1 MLGDLQL
8 EVMQVVWKLG
18 DATVAEVH
26 EELLGHRD
34 IAYTTVLSTMRALE
48 RRGFLAHTREG
59 KAHRFHATIAA
70 ADYASERVSDLV
82 DRLFGGKPEKLL
94 SHLLGGSEE
103 VRPRDLRKI
112 RRLLEEGG
120 P

>member
-8 EVMQVVWKLG
+8 EVMQVVWGLA

-26 EELLGHRD
+26 ERLQAERP

-59 KAHRFHATIAA
+59 KAHRFHATVT
-70 ADYASERVSDLV
+70 ADGYASARVEELIA
-82 DRLFGGKPEKLL
+82 RHFGGRPEKLL
-94 SHLLGGSEE
+94 SHLLGGEE
-103 VRPRDLRKI
+103 VRPRDLRRI
-112 RRLLEEGG
+112 RKLLEEESA
-120 P
+120 

>member
-1 MLGDLQL
+1 MLGDLQFD
-8 EVMQVVWKLG
+8 VMEVVWELG

-26 EELLGHRD
+26 EKLGETRP

-48 RRGFLAHTREG
+48 RRSFLAHQREG

-70 ADYASERVSDLV
+70 HEYRSERVDDLV
-82 DRLFGGKPEKLL
+82 EQLFGGKPEKLM
-94 SHLLGGSEE
+94 SHLLGSDEI
-103 VRPRDLRKI
+103 RAKDLRRI
-112 RRLLEEGG
+112 RKLLDGET